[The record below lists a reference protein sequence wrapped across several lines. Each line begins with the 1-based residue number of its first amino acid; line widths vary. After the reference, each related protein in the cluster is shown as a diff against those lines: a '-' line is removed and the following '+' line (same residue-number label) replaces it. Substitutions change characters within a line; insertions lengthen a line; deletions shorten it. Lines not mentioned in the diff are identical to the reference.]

1 MFQLYQI
8 YVLIMES
15 IGTRLGQLII
25 ALGVSKNQFSKQ
37 IGTSSAMI
45 SKVTGQKI
53 NFGIEIIEKI
63 IKAYP
68 QLNIDWLLT
77 GIGSMWRENHNNEV
91 QLNPQLSTNIG
102 KNKKDQ
108 FDVSVKITSEADLI
122 EKIRNSASK
131 ADFMFQKLVDVR
143 ILLEEQLDIKQEY
156 STKKETELLWDLAKV
171 DMRDDPEG
179 NASFKYKYE
188 IVDLGG
194 KIKINT
200 DLEACVE
207 LFNNTFF
214 KEFKKLYMGL
224 RKKKGTLR
232 Y

>member
-1 MFQLYQI
+1 
-8 YVLIMES
+8 MEN
-15 IGTRLGQLII
+15 IGTRLNQLIT

-45 SKVTGQKI
+45 SKITGQKV

-68 QLNIDWLLT
+68 QVNSHWILT
-77 GIGSMWRENHNNEV
+77 GVGTMWRENHNNEP
-91 QLNPQLSTNIG
+91 QLNPQLSTSTSP
-102 KNKKDQ
+102 NKKGQ
-108 FDVSVKITSEADLI
+108 FDVSVKITSEAELI
-122 EKIRNSASK
+122 EKIRSNANK

-171 DMRDDPEG
+171 DMRDDSHG

-188 IVDLGG
+188 IVDLEG

-214 KEFKKLYMGL
+214 KEFKKLYIGL